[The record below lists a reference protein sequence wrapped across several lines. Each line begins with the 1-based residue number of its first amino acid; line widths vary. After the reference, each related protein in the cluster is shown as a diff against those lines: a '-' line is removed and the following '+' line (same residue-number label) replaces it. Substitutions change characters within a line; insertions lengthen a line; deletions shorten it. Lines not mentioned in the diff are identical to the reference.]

1 MAAATPISMNFDTI
15 PEIDETGLDGD
26 PKVWFVVYLEG
37 ATGGW
42 RKIEAAN
49 VADIV

>member
-1 MAAATPISMNFDTI
+1 MSKGLPAAFNIDTL

-26 PKVWFVVYLEG
+26 PKVWFIVFNT
-37 ATGGW
+37 ATGQW
-42 RKIEAAN
+42 CKIEAAN

>member
-1 MAAATPISMNFDTI
+1 MAHPDPTQSIDTI

-26 PKVWFVVYLEG
+26 PKVWFLVYAEG
-37 ATGGW
+37 VGW